1 MDVRMGKPGRLKTCH
16 SCKGELT
23 QGTETS
29 KYLEE
34 EKSNEI
40 PQVAASERGLAQTI
54 LHVGMGL

>member
-1 MDVRMGKPGRLKTCH
+1 MGKPGRLKTCH
-16 SCKGELT
+16 SCKGEPT

-40 PQVAASERGLAQTI
+40 PRVAASERGGAQTVS
-54 LHVGMGL
+54 HVEAGL